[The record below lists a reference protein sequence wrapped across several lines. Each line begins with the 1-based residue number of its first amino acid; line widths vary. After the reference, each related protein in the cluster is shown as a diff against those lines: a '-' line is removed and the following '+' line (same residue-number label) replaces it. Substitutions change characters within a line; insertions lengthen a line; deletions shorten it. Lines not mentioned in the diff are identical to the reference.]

1 MFKTINAWRGIF
13 ALVIVL
19 YHSHVHWMDQAVSL
33 GVSFFFV
40 ASGFLLTVRHRHDF
54 DELNG
59 GHWWRFWWQRAC
71 RIYPIHWLALACIVV
86 MQVVLEHKII
96 DWSILSAEA
105 TLTQSWINQH
115 RDFYFGYNGQS
126 WFLSSLLFCY
136 ACYPLFARYFSR
148 WRLRWQL
155 LAVAVVMAVLAIC
168 LPQMT
173 GSQRTYTYVCPA
185 IRIGDFALGVVAA
198 NIYQKFSS
206 HSRIRLP
213 MATILELSAVALA
226 LTVVLINRHTR
237 LVSVWDHYL
246 VWWIP
251 ATVIVFVAGTLNG
264 QEGRLGR
271 FLLAKPFQWL
281 GKVSLEIYLFQGV
294 AAMIVNYTISPL
306 LGHFGIMAYD
316 QYVWS
321 QVPLL
326 LLMSWGI
333 YKLRTKCTPLHTQRQ

>member
-71 RIYPIHWLALACIVV
+71 RIYPIHWLALVCIVV
-86 MQVVLEHKII
+86 MQVVLEHKTI

-148 WRLRWQL
+148 WRLRRQL
-155 LAVAVVMAVLAIC
+155 LAVAVAMVALAFC
-168 LPQMT
+168 LPQLT

-198 NIYQKFSS
+198 NIYHKFSN
-206 HSRIRLP
+206 HSRISLP
-213 MATILELSAVALA
+213 MATVLELSAVALA
-226 LTVVLINRHTR
+226 LALVLVNRHTR

-251 ATVIVFVAGTLNG
+251 ATVIVFIAGLLNG

-333 YKLRTKCTPLHTQRQ
+333 YKLRIKRTPQRQ